1 MTAPR
6 RSAPGGGSSR
16 GLEPGARAAG
26 LSLGCGS
33 GPALKRILR
42 LALPRGPALSGV
54 ALFGWTLVVA
64 CGPRAM
70 PDPRDAARAY
80 ARAAAAGDA
89 DALYEM
95 MTSEGRQSHGREGVQ
110 RLVEETRPELERRSQ
125 SLSRGPLVAEARAE
139 LGYADGEVAVLE
151 LEEGTFRVGAA
162 ATLPAGATTPQQAL
176 VELRRA
182 LAQRSYATLSRA
194 LADGTRRHL
203 EDQLSS
209 LVRSLEDP
217 EAADVSIQG
226 DRATVTLPEG
236 HLVSLRREQGVW
248 KVEDFR

>member
-1 MTAPR
+1 M
-6 RSAPGGGSSR
+6 
-16 GLEPGARAAG
+16 
-26 LSLGCGS
+26 
-33 GPALKRILR
+33 
-42 LALPRGPALSGV
+42 
-54 ALFGWTLVVA
+54 VA
-64 CGPRAM
+64 CGPRVM

-95 MTSEGRQSHGREGVQ
+95 MTSEGRQSHGRDGVQ
-110 RLVEETRPELERRSQ
+110 RLVEETRPELQRRSQ
-125 SLSRGPLVAEARAE
+125 SLSKGPLLAAARAE
-139 LGYADGEVAVLE
+139 LGYGDGEVAVLE

-162 ATLPAGATTPQQAL
+162 ATLPAGATTPHQAL
-176 VELRRA
+176 ADLRRA
-182 LAQRSYATLSRA
+182 LAQRSYAALARV
-194 LADGTRRHL
+194 LADGNRRHL
-203 EDQLSS
+203 EEQLTS

-217 EAADVSIQG
+217 EGADVSVQG